1 MKCNRRGE
9 KEKKIKWG
17 FGGRDRETRIGFK
30 VPRRNEQLEEKSAP
44 GSVYVC
50 VFSKRVHTH
59 MHLYTDA
66 YSYLVA
72 CL

>member
-50 VFSKRVHTH
+50 VCLVSECMHTCICIL
-59 MHLYTDA
+59 MHIPI
-66 YSYLVA
+66 
-72 CL
+72 